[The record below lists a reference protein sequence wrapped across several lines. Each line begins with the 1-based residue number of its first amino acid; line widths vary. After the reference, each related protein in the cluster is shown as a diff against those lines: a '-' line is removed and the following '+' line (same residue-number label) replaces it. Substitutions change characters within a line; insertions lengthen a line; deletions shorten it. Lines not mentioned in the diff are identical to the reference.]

1 MINEPELR
9 QDIVSGDWI
18 LLAKSRAKRPHVEL
32 FPPSPQNFTPKRV
45 CPFENPRKAG
55 NKIIASYPEE
65 ADPDGTVGA
74 GWFVQVISNKYPAV
88 ITNGTEARLDSMARQ
103 ACPVPYAVGAYR
115 KAQAIGFHDVV
126 VTRPHE
132 RSLGEMTT
140 KEGLLVVRAWQ
151 DRMRFLKKQPC
162 VDYTIL
168 FHNHGKAAGASI
180 SHPHSQIITTP
191 VIPPDIS
198 RSLAGS
204 RRFFE
209 EKKQCVHC
217 VIVAEEMREK
227 KRVVYHNERFFVF
240 APFAS
245 RVNFELRVMPL
256 AHENFFED
264 LDSFGQPL
272 FVEALIKALA
282 ALYIKTKNPSYNFF
296 IHTTP
301 PRDES
306 GIYHWHLEILPK
318 TTTWAGLELGT
329 GLEAI
334 VVAPEDAATL
344 LRK

>member
-1 MINEPELR
+1 MNEPELR

-18 LLAKSRAKRPHVEL
+18 LLAKSRAKRPHTEL
-32 FPPSPQNFTPKRV
+32 FPPSPQNFTPKRT

-65 ADPDGTVGA
+65 AN
-74 GWFVQVISNKYPAV
+74 WFAQVIANKYPAV
-88 ITNGTEARLDSMARQ
+88 ITNGTEA
-103 ACPVPYAVGAYR
+103 CPIPYAVGAYR
-115 KAQAIGFHDVV
+115 KAEAAGFHDVV

-132 RSLGEMTT
+132 RSLGEMTV
-140 KEGLLVVRAWQ
+140 KEGLLVARAWQ
-151 DRMRFLKKQPC
+151 DRMRFLKEQPC
-162 VDYTIL
+162 VDYIL
-168 FHNHGKAAGASI
+168 IFHNHGKHSGASI

-191 VIPPDIS
+191 VVPPDVS
-198 RSLAGS
+198 RSLAGA

-217 VIVAEEMREK
+217 VIIAEEMREK
-227 KRVVYHNERFFVF
+227 KRVVYQNDRFFVF

-256 AHENFFED
+256 AHETRFED
-264 LDSFGQPL
+264 ITSSEQTL
-272 FVEALIKALA
+272 FVEALLKALA
-282 ALYIKTKNPSYNFF
+282 TLYKKARNPSYNFF

-301 PRDES
+301 PREKSD
-306 GIYHWHLEILPK
+306 IYHWHLEILPK

-334 VVAPEDAATL
+334 VVAPEDAAAL

>member
-1 MINEPELR
+1 MNESELR

-18 LLAKSRAKRPHVEL
+18 LLAKTRLRRPHAEL
-32 FPPSPQNFTPKRV
+32 FPPSPNNFTPKRT

-65 ADPDGTVGA
+65 HD
-74 GWFVQVISNKYPAV
+74 WFAQVITNKYPAV
-88 ITNGTEARLDSMARQ
+88 ITNGTN
-103 ACPVPYAVGAYR
+103 ACPIPYALGAYR

-126 VTRPHE
+126 VTRSHE
-132 RSLGEMTT
+132 RSLGQMTT
-140 KEGLLVVRAWQ
+140 EEGLLVIRAWQ

-162 VDYTIL
+162 VNYSIL
-168 FHNHGKAAGASI
+168 FHNHGKPAGASI

-191 VIPPDIS
+191 VVPPDVA
-198 RSLAGS
+198 RSLAGA

-217 VIVAEEMREK
+217 VIIAQELREQ
-227 KRVVYHNERFFVF
+227 KRVVYQNDGFLVF

-256 AHENFFED
+256 AHETHFENIT
-264 LDSFGQPL
+264 SSHQRL
-272 FVEALIKALA
+272 FVEALLNALH
-282 ALYIKTKNPSYNFF
+282 ALYQKANNPSYNFF

-306 GIYHWHLEILPK
+306 DIYHWHLEILPK

-334 VVAPEDAATL
+334 VVAPEDAAAL

>member
-1 MINEPELR
+1 MNEPELR
-9 QDIVSGDWI
+9 QDIVSSDWI
-18 LLAKSRAKRPHVEL
+18 LLAKSRAKRPHMEL
-32 FPPSPQNFTPKRV
+32 FPSSPQTFTSKRI

-65 ADPDGTVGA
+65 NN
-74 GWFVQVISNKYPAV
+74 WFVQVIANKYPAV
-88 ITNGTEARLDSMARQ
+88 ITNGTDT
-103 ACPVPYAVGAYR
+103 CPVPYAVGAYR

-126 VTRPHE
+126 VTRPHT
-132 RSLGEMTT
+132 RSLGEMTA
-140 KEGLLVVRAWQ
+140 KEGLWVIRAWQ

-162 VDYTIL
+162 VDYVIL
-168 FHNHGKAAGASI
+168 FHNHGKSAGASI

-191 VIPPDIS
+191 TVPPDVS
-198 RSLAGS
+198 RSLAGAQ
-204 RRFFE
+204 RFFK

-217 VIVAEEMREK
+217 IIIAEELREQ
-227 KRVVYHNERFFVF
+227 KRVVYQNDRFLVF
-240 APFAS
+240 TPFAS

-256 AHENFFED
+256 AHETHFED
-264 LDSFGQPL
+264 TTPSDQLL
-272 FVEALIKALA
+272 FVEALLKTLSALHKKAN
-282 ALYIKTKNPSYNFF
+282 NPSYNLF

-301 PRDES
+301 PRDKS

-334 VVAPEDAATL
+334 IVAPEDAAAL

>member
-1 MINEPELR
+1 MNEPELR
-9 QDIVSGDWI
+9 QDVVSGDWI
-18 LLAKSRAKRPHVEL
+18 LLAKSRAKRPHIEL
-32 FPPSPQNFTPKRV
+32 FPPSSQNFTPKRI

-55 NKIIASYPEE
+55 NKIIASYLKE
-65 ADPDGTVGA
+65 ASPDGTVGA
-74 GWFVQVISNKYPAV
+74 DWFVQVINNKYPAV
-88 ITNGTEARLDSMARQ
+88 ITNGTDT
-103 ACPVPYAVGAYR
+103 CPLPYAVGAYR

-132 RSLGEMTT
+132 QSLGEMTT
-140 KEGLLVVRAWQ
+140 EEGLSVIRAWQ

-162 VDYTIL
+162 VDYVIV
-168 FHNHGKAAGASI
+168 FHNHGKSAGASI

-191 VIPPDIS
+191 VIPPDVS
-198 RSLAGS
+198 RSLTGA

-209 EKKQCVHC
+209 EKKRCVHC
-217 VIVAEEMREK
+217 VIVAEELREQ
-227 KRVVYHNERFFVF
+227 KRVVYQNNRFLVF

-245 RVNFELRVMPL
+245 RVNFELRVIPIE
-256 AHENFFED
+256 HENFFED
-264 LDSFGQPL
+264 LDSSGQPL
-272 FVEALIKALA
+272 FVEALIG
-282 ALYIKTKNPSYNFF
+282 ALYALYTKAKNPSYNFF

-334 VVAPEDAATL
+334 VVAPEDTAAL